1 MKVQFLQSGGFAGL
15 IRHCT
20 LDTRTMSAD
29 EAAALKRLVKEA
41 NLSAPKAAR
50 SATREAVSRSARDL
64 EEYQISVDDGG
75 KGLTV
80 VHDQS
85 TLPTEAKA
93 LIGYLKKCAKPGQP
107 K

>member
-1 MKVQFLQSGGFAGL
+1 MKVQFMQSGGFAGL

-20 LDTRTMSAD
+20 LDTRTMEAD
-29 EAAALKRLVKEA
+29 EAATLRRLVEEA
-41 NLSAPKAAR
+41 NLSAPRATR
-50 SATREAVSRSARDL
+50 SAPPAVSRSGRDF
-64 EEYQISVDDGG
+64 EEYQISVDDGAED
-75 KGLTV
+75 LTV

-85 TLPTEAKA
+85 SLPAEAKA